1 MSLLVFPRRWTRGQ
15 ETFPCDTA
23 VCRLFESSYTSIHQY
38 YSVTFYHLQPVLV
51 TSAFTTL
58 LHLTVFHCAA
68 LVIYLT
74 RSKKGTKITGICLD
88 E

>member
-1 MSLLVFPRRWTRGQ
+1 
-15 ETFPCDTA
+15 
-23 VCRLFESSYTSIHQY
+23 VCHLFEYSYTSIHQY

-58 LHLTVFHCAA
+58 LHLTVFRCTA
-68 LVIYLT
+68 LVIYLI